1 MTNGRYVDIE
11 NDVLRIRLTDIKKA
25 AKILL
30 KELKE
35 KGYDPTEAV
44 EELKKKLK

>member
-35 KGYDPTEAV
+35 KGYETTEAV